1 MLYVLMVTVSTALW
15 LLVRLTE
22 VIAADHTH
30 VSSQSQASALVLAA
44 RMDRH
49 YILSTLLDLGA
60 RATQQDY
67 FNRTPLFYAA
77 RNGNVSALT
86 SLLKKRLPP
95 NDGSLHEAARE
106 LHPEAVRMLVAA
118 GHDIDY
124 PSLKHGGRNPLCE
137 LCLGCKGSDPVAL
150 HDTLLECMAAKAN
163 PLRKFRGKSALFFA
177 IDNPDPLIVVSKFIE
192 VCLWKYPN
200 DPSLVFEQGILSYS
214 ATMYIKKGISN
225 QPEKA
230 ALGILEVLQDASM
243 EDRYYAKEREQQPRD
258 AVGMP
263 QRIADLDHK
272 KWIRSS
278 RLEEEQEDHRQ
289 RLRREME
296 EMDQRNQLSSSRH
309 LLTMEQREDLAR
321 QTSNHNSDAHWQGM
335 QFRTLQQDQTTR
347 YKDQQL
353 NFQTDEMAA
362 THRLKQALDQQ
373 ERNARLQ
380 HENQATQQKLG
391 LLGDEQTLRLDGAQ
405 AQQQL
410 KLGGITAE
418 NTLKSE
424 QEANDL
430 KFKSARSMI
439 DRADMD
445 YKLQHYSD
453 VNADKV
459 SSINRLEDIARDS
472 QRRKHELDQ
481 SDRQQ
486 QLQYQESSDDRKLR
500 TEGSMNQHRQENND
514 NNIRTRTALSQIE
527 ADAMQNRHAM
537 LENDR
542 DNQIKFNA
550 ESDRQRLNTLRNQG
564 IIQNDTLQERGQIEN
579 NALRNRYQLVQGD
592 RDNELQ
598 HTADMGFQRI
608 ENERV
613 IGQQR
618 IENETGM
625 GQQRTR
631 NEYQLGEARRM
642 NELELGQQRN
652 ANQQASNQL
661 NRSRLM
667 DNYQAQ
673 QAGNQLNQHKLMD
686 GYRAQYAGNQLNQAK
701 LWSNQQGQQ
710 ASAMLNHQRHA
721 DDLQYGAMKGYQRQ
735 IQ

>member
-15 LLVRLTE
+15 LLVHLTE
-22 VIAADHTH
+22 ITAADHSH
-30 VSSQSQASALVLAA
+30 VPSQSQASALVLAA
-44 RMDRH
+44 RMDRN
-49 YILSTLLDLGA
+49 YVLSTLLDLGA
-60 RATQQDY
+60 RATQQDC
-67 FNRTPLFYAA
+67 FGRTPLFYAA

-86 SLLKKRLPP
+86 SLLKKKLPP

-106 LHPEAVRMLVAA
+106 LHPDAVKILVAA
-118 GHDIDY
+118 GHDVDY

-137 LCLGCKGSDPVAL
+137 LCLGCKGSDDPVAL

-177 IDNPDPLIVVSKFIE
+177 IDNQDPLIVVSKFIE

-214 ATMYIKKGISN
+214 ATMYIKKGISD
-225 QPEKA
+225 QPEKI
-230 ALGILEVLQDASM
+230 ALGILEVLEDASM

-296 EMDQRNQLSSSRH
+296 EMDQRNQLTSSRH

-321 QTSNHNSDAHWQGM
+321 QTSNHNADAHWQGM
-335 QFRTLQQDQTTR
+335 QFRTLQQDQTVR

-362 THRLKQALDQQ
+362 THRLRQALDQQ

-391 LLGDEQTLRLDGAQ
+391 FLGDEQSLRLDGAQ

-410 KLGGITAE
+410 KLGGIATE

-424 QEANDL
+424 QEAEDL
-430 KFKSARSMI
+430 RFKSARSGI

-459 SSINRLEDIARDS
+459 STINRLEDIARDS
-472 QRRKHELDQ
+472 QRRKHELDER
-481 SDRQQ
+481 DRQE
-486 QLQYQESSDDRKLR
+486 QLKYLEADDDRKLR

-514 NNIRTRTALSQIE
+514 NNIRTRTALTQIE

-537 LENDR
+537 LETDR
-542 DNQIKFNA
+542 DNQIKFSA

-564 IIQNDTLQERGQIEN
+564 LIQNDTIQERGQIEN

-592 RDNELQ
+592 RDNEFQ
-598 HTADMGFQRI
+598 HTVDMGYQRI

-613 IGQQR
+613 MGQQR

-625 GQQRTR
+625 GQQ
-631 NEYQLGEARRM
+631 RRM

-661 NRSRLM
+661 NRGRLM
-667 DNYQAQ
+667 DNYQ
-673 QAGNQLNQHKLMD
+673 
-686 GYRAQYAGNQLNQAK
+686 AQYAGNQLNQNK
-701 LWSNQQGQQ
+701 LMDGYRAQFAGNQLNQARVWSNQQGQQ